1 MKPYIGGIYAERT
14 KPLCPLLKKSVA
26 SKNRKH
32 SENLKSIT
40 SEQDKSVVAIWRFFC
55 YPETTN
61 SGKNNGRKRIIPS

>member
-1 MKPYIGGIYAERT
+1 MRRGQRPVPSA
-14 KPLCPLLKKSVA
+14 KKSVA